1 MIKFRCP
8 NCTQKILVNDE
19 GANAY
24 IDCPTCAQVIV
35 VPPETAAEF
44 RPPVALELL
53 PAAREESRLPLDL
66 ARGRG
71 ETAPTT
77 GSVQRALL
85 PHLARLMM
93 DKLVQALVSQRRQL
107 LQTQSTGTAELAAFE
122 QRLVSLQD
130 AYAAR
135 LKSYQVKVA
144 DLEQR
149 LAARQ
154 EENALLRREKFL
166 LSQRLATREENI
178 ELPTAK
184 CEVAG

>member
-1 MIKFRCP
+1 MAGMR
-8 NCTQKILVNDE
+8 Q
-19 GANAY
+19 
-24 IDCPTCAQVIV
+24 
-35 VPPETAAEF
+35 
-44 RPPVALELL
+44 ALI
-53 PAAREESRLPLDL
+53 
-66 ARGRG
+66 
-71 ETAPTT
+71 
-77 GSVQRALL
+77 

-93 DKLVQALVSQRRQL
+93 DRLVQALMSQRRQL
-107 LQTQSTGTAELAAFE
+107 LQTQSTGTEELAALE
-122 QRLVSLQD
+122 QRLAGLQD

-166 LSQRLATREENI
+166 LTQRLTAREESI
-178 ELPTAK
+178 ELQEAE